1 MNEKIIDSLKK
12 LTLRDNEIIHIS
24 VKEGTSPK
32 EMKLLALLMKKN
44 FPLLDGK
51 WIMTPNTYEFSKLNK
66 DELTILIEMLQKRKD
81 QLTSNETTQVHKYKP
96 ASFDSIDWFKNSTV
110 NDFYKNLNKMNSKDI
125 NFFPNER

>member
-24 VKEGTSPK
+24 VKEGTSLK

-81 QLTSNETTQVHKYKP
+81 QLISKETTPVHKQF
-96 ASFDSIDWFKNSTV
+96 SF
-110 NDFYKNLNKMNSKDI
+110 
-125 NFFPNER
+125 